1 MDAEVLQAASGDC
14 TWQWL
19 VKMEA
24 HHSKTKLCFH
34 IQWQIQDSHNKNVDF
49 CIENNLHGRNKLDLS
64 RHSILQEKLWSFKW
78 LGVKIKHKP
87 PPKQYK
93 QNAFITQA
101 FFSVN
106 CSPHHYPDC
115 YTPANLH
122 VNVSTQDE
130 REEKLVPL
138 KERSAHVTVQIVGEV
153 ILQVAQPSLQDL
165 RLITARQ

>member
-1 MDAEVLQAASGDC
+1 MPSSLKQ
-14 TWQWL
+14 
-19 VKMEA
+19 K
-24 HHSKTKLCFH
+24 
-34 IQWQIQDSHNKNVDF
+34 
-49 CIENNLHGRNKLDLS
+49 S
-64 RHSILQEKLWSFKW
+64 RSLL
-78 LGVKIKHKP
+78 
-87 PPKQYK
+87 
-93 QNAFITQA
+93 A